1 MSGDPLRHQ
10 DISRDKACE
19 FFDQLFYE
27 YLRMPSS
34 YDIDAGGDYSRAQ
47 AIDKEVL
54 PAKQDSAFKTYYEE
68 QMDILNQM
76 AAGEEAPAEQPAQKQ
91 DDDVIDV
98 ELGADGK
105 YAAAGDGSSTKA
117 VGAAA
122 STAVGMPKKIWYGV
136 DVHIPAGGGM
146 LGMGGSGH
154 LGHHGH
160 HTHGYLH
167 EEDKDGEVNEEIQNY
182 DFQKGVANIADVAA
196 ALREIAAA
204 IRQHTELSEEDKKAI
219 LDECD
224 AVKAE
229 CEKCGDP
236 ECKDG
241 EICGLKEEEADEML
255 EQALDEATLTPQ
267 DQEDIADMFAGYSGL
282 GTSDRTRDEKIAR
295 FMQTHAAELKE
306 LVRQYSTAGQLGD
319 FALARDMGNDD
330 MNEDDL
336 LKGRKHNA
344 HVDEEDIEDIGE
356 DEDTLDEALVQRS
369 NWLAKEIW

>member
-19 FFDQLFYE
+19 FFEKLFYG
-27 YLRMPSS
+27 YLGMPSS
-34 YDIDAGGDYSRAQ
+34 YDVEAGGDYSRAQ

-68 QMDILNQM
+68 QMDILDRM

-98 ELGADGK
+98 EPGADGK
-105 YAAAGDGSSTKA
+105 YAAVGDGSSTRA

-146 LGMGGSGH
+146 LGMGGSGR
-154 LGHHGH
+154 LGQRGRR
-160 HTHGYLH
+160 TRGYLR
-167 EEDKDGEVNEEIQNY
+167 EEGKEAVNEDFYKDKAVGFDGMQEI
-182 DFQKGVANIADVAA
+182 AA

-241 EICGLKEEEADEML
+241 EICGLKEEDVDEMM

-267 DQEDIADMFAGYSGL
+267 DQEDIADMFASYGGYGA
-282 GTSDRTRDEKIAR
+282 GDGTRDEKIAR
-295 FMQTHAAELKE
+295 FMQTHAAELKD
-306 LVRQYSTAGQLGD
+306 LVRQYSSAGQLGD
-319 FALARDMGNDD
+319 YALARDLGNDD

-344 HVDEEDIEDIGE
+344 HVDEENIEDIGE
-356 DEDTLDEALVQRS
+356 DEDTLDEALVRRS